1 MAGTLSGGNQQ
12 KVVLAKWL
20 AMSPNVML
28 FDEPT
33 RGIDVGA
40 KSEIYSLIRALS
52 DAGVAVLMIS
62 SDMEEVIGVSDRIL
76 VMHEGRISGE
86 LSRDQFSEHQVM
98 QLAVGKSNQF
108 GTAMLK
114 KDLGLL
120 ILILVVGAVVAL
132 INPRFLSPINLAN
145 TANLIGLFGLF
156 SLGEGLVIITGGI
169 DLSIGSVFAL
179 LGVIFVDLLVTYDL
193 PWPLAVLIILV
204 AGTLIGMINGFLITR
219 MRLQPFVVTL
229 CGLLLYRGIARYYTN
244 DGTAGFAFGQS
255 FPTLE
260 WLTTGRSYG
269 VPHTFIAFVLIALA
283 MAVLLHRSVF
293 GRYLFAVGR
302 NEEAA
307 RYSGIQTGRVVAAAY
322 VICGALAG
330 LSSVFLTMYTRS
342 ISPASHGNFYELYGI
357 AAAVLGGCSLRGG
370 EGSIVGI
377 VLGAILLQILQNLV
391 NLLGIPSSLNFAVM
405 GGVILIGVLADQQ
418 LKAYRERKIAG
429 KDG

>member
-1 MAGTLSGGNQQ
+1 
-12 KVVLAKWL
+12 
-20 AMSPNVML
+20 ML
-28 FDEPT
+28 
-33 RGIDVGA
+33 R
-40 KSEIYSLIRALS
+40 
-52 DAGVAVLMIS
+52 
-62 SDMEEVIGVSDRIL
+62 
-76 VMHEGRISGE
+76 
-86 LSRDQFSEHQVM
+86 
-98 QLAVGKSNQF
+98 
-108 GTAMLK
+108 

-120 ILILVVGAVVAL
+120 ILIVVVGAVVAL
-132 INPRFLSPINLAN
+132 INPRFLSPVNMAN
-145 TANLIGLFGLF
+145 TANLIGLFGPF

-179 LGVIFVDLLVTYDL
+179 LGVIFVDLLVTYEL

-204 AGTLIGMINGFLITR
+204 GGTLVGLINGFLITR

-260 WLTTGRSYG
+260 WLTTGRSFG
-269 VPHTFIAFVLIALA
+269 VPHTFIAFVIIALA

-307 RYSGIQTGRVVAAAY
+307 RYSGIRTGRVVAVAY

-330 LSSVFLTMYTRS
+330 LSSIFLSMYTRS

-405 GGVILIGVLADQQ
+405 GAVILIGVVADQQ
-418 LKAYRERKIAG
+418 FTAYRERKIAG
-429 KDG
+429 RAGKS

>member
-1 MAGTLSGGNQQ
+1 
-12 KVVLAKWL
+12 
-20 AMSPNVML
+20 ML
-28 FDEPT
+28 
-33 RGIDVGA
+33 R
-40 KSEIYSLIRALS
+40 
-52 DAGVAVLMIS
+52 
-62 SDMEEVIGVSDRIL
+62 
-76 VMHEGRISGE
+76 
-86 LSRDQFSEHQVM
+86 
-98 QLAVGKSNQF
+98 
-108 GTAMLK
+108 
-114 KDLGLL
+114 KDLGLFF
-120 ILILVVGAVVAL
+120 LILVVGAVVAL
-132 INPRFLSPINLAN
+132 INPRFLSPVNMAN
-145 TANLIGLFGLF
+145 TANLIGLFGPF

-179 LGVIFVDLLVTYDL
+179 LGVIFVDLLVTYEL

-204 AGTLIGMINGFLITR
+204 GGTLVGLINGFLITR

-260 WLTTGRSYG
+260 WLTTGRSFG
-269 VPHTFIAFVLIALA
+269 VPHTFIAFVIIALA

-307 RYSGIQTGRVVAAAY
+307 RYSGIRTGRVVAVAY

-330 LSSVFLTMYTRS
+330 LSSIFLSMYTRS

-405 GGVILIGVLADQQ
+405 GAVILIGVVADQQ
-418 LKAYRERKIAG
+418 FTAYRERKIAG
-429 KDG
+429 RAGKS